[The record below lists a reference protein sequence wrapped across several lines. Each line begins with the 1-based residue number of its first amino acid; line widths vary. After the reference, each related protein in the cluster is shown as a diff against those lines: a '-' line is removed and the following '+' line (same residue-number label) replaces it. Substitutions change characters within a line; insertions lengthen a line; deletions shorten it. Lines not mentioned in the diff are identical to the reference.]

1 VNIRRLAPAA
11 EPGELTDLLTGLR
24 SAPPLQP
31 FSEGVCDFAAKLSRA
46 LFTDPGTRRFPDL
59 QALAFQLRP
68 AAIKALEESFRA
80 SQPQRGALQG
90 FAGADGSSLLQPR
103 GLVFHL
109 APANVE
115 TMFVY
120 SWLFAALMGNR
131 NLVRISDRA
140 SDTSLLLCGVFDS
153 VLADAA
159 ESVRRSVAIVQYGH
173 DDAITAEI
181 SEACDV
187 RVVWGGDATVRAIRA
202 VPLAPRATELVFA
215 DRYSFAILRASAYQ
229 KLTPPERSAL
239 AAQFF
244 NDTFWFDQAACSSP
258 RLVVWYGTPEESAPA
273 AAAFFTE
280 LEAVI
285 EKRGYASDAGMRLER
300 FTFGCR
306 AALDGPV
313 SQLDRH
319 HGNFETLTLR
329 ELTPFCREHCGGGLL
344 YQFHTPA
351 LEPLAAFIDR
361 RDQTMSYFGFEG
373 EGLRELAQLVS
384 AGGVDRIVPI
394 GRALDFD
401 RYWDGYDL
409 FLEFSRHVTVG
420 SASKS
425 GHSDTDAA

>member
-1 VNIRRLAPAA
+1 VKIRRLAPAA
-11 EPGELTDLLTGLR
+11 EGHPDLADVLTDLR

-31 FSEGVCDFAAKLSRA
+31 FSDAVCDLAAKLSRA
-46 LFTDPGTRRFPDL
+46 LFTDPRTRRFPDL

-68 AAIKALEESFRA
+68 AGIKALEESFRA
-80 SQPQRGALQG
+80 TTG
-90 FAGADGSSLLQPR
+90 GSGLLQPR

-140 SDTSLLLCGVFDS
+140 SDTSLLLCSVFND
-153 VLADAA
+153 VLAAA
-159 ESVRRSVAIVQYGH
+159 GDPVRRSVAIVQYGH
-173 DDAITAEI
+173 EDAITAAI

-215 DRYSFAILRASAYQ
+215 DRYSFAILRAAAYQ
-229 KLTPPERSAL
+229 KLTAPERSAL

-273 AAAFFTE
+273 AAAFFAE
-280 LEAVI
+280 LETVV
-285 EKRGYASDAGMRLER
+285 EKRGYRSDAGMRLER

-313 SQLDRH
+313 SDLDRH
-319 HGNFETLTLR
+319 HGNFDTLTLQ

-361 RDQTMSYFGFEG
+361 RDQTMSHFGFEG
-373 EGLRELAQLVS
+373 EGLRELAQMVS
-384 AGGVDRIVPI
+384 ARGIDRIVPI

-409 FLEFSRHVTVG
+409 FLEFSRHVTV
-420 SASKS
+420 A
-425 GHSDTDAA
+425 GHF

>member
-11 EPGELTDLLTGLR
+11 GLSELTDILADLR
-24 SAPPLQP
+24 SAPALLP
-31 FSEGVCDFAAKLSRA
+31 FSDGIRDLTAKLSRA
-46 LFTDPGTRRFPDL
+46 LFTDPRTRRLPDL

-68 AAIKALEESFRA
+68 AGIKALEESFRT
-80 SQPQRGALQG
+80 SFVTSPGG
-90 FAGADGSSLLQPR
+90 NSLLQPR

-140 SDTSLLLCGVFDS
+140 SDTSLLLCGVFNG

-173 DDAITAEI
+173 EDAITAAI

-215 DRYSFAILRASAYQ
+215 DRYSFAILRAAAYQ
-229 KLTPPERSAL
+229 KLTAPERSAL

-258 RLVVWYGTPEESAPA
+258 RLVVWHGTPEESASA
-273 AAAFFTE
+273 ATAFFAE
-280 LEAVI
+280 LEAVV
-285 EKRGYASDAGMRLER
+285 EKRGYNSDASMRLER

-313 SQLDRH
+313 AELDRH

-351 LEPLAAFIDR
+351 LDPLAAFIDR

-373 EGLRELAQLVS
+373 EGLRELAQMVS
-384 AGGVDRIVPI
+384 ARGIDRIVPI

-409 FLEFSRHVTVG
+409 FLEFSRHVTVAG
-420 SASKS
+420 QF
-425 GHSDTDAA
+425 

>member
-1 VNIRRLAPAA
+1 VNIRRLAPHASEPVPLAA
-11 EPGELTDLLTGLR
+11 VLADLR
-24 SAPPLQP
+24 SASALQP
-31 FSEGVCDFAAKLSRA
+31 FSEGVCDLTAKLSRA
-46 LFTDPGTRRFPDL
+46 LFTDPRTRRLPDL

-68 AAIKALEESFRA
+68 AGIKALEESFQG
-80 SQPQRGALQG
+80 SFVTGAG
-90 FAGADGSSLLQPR
+90 GSSLLQPR

-131 NLVRISDRA
+131 NLVWISDRA
-140 SDTSLLLCGVFDS
+140 SDTSLLLASVFND
-153 VLADAA
+153 VLAGAP

-173 DDAITAEI
+173 EDAITAAI

-202 VPLAPRATELVFA
+202 VPLAPRSTELVFA
-215 DRYSFAILRASAYQ
+215 DRYSFAILRAAAYQ
-229 KLTPPERSAL
+229 QLTAPERSAL

-258 RLVVWYGTPEESAPA
+258 RLVVWYGTPEESASA
-273 AAAFFTE
+273 AAAFFAE
-280 LEAVI
+280 LEAEV
-285 EKRGYASDAGMRLER
+285 EKRGYNSDAGMRLER

-313 SQLDRH
+313 SDLDRH
-319 HGNFETLTLR
+319 HGNFDTLTLQ

-373 EGLRELAQLVS
+373 AGLLELARMVS
-384 AGGVDRIVPI
+384 ARGVDRIVPI

-409 FLEFSRHVTVG
+409 FLEFSRHVTV
-420 SASKS
+420 S
-425 GHSDTDAA
+425 

>member
-1 VNIRRLAPAA
+1 MNIRRLAPAA
-11 EPGELTDLLTGLR
+11 GLTELTGILAGLR
-24 SAPPLQP
+24 SAPALQP
-31 FSEGVCDFAAKLSRA
+31 FSPGICDLAARLSRA
-46 LFTDPGTRRFPDL
+46 LFTDPRTRRLPDL

-68 AAIKALEESFRA
+68 AAIKALEESFRVT
-80 SQPQRGALQG
+80 
-90 FAGADGSSLLQPR
+90 AGRHLLQPR

-140 SDTSLLLCGVFDS
+140 SDTSLLLCGIFDG
-153 VLADAA
+153 VLADAPD
-159 ESVRRSVAIVQYGH
+159 SVSRSAAIVQYGH
-173 DDAITAEI
+173 EDAITAAI

-215 DRYSFAILRASAYQ
+215 DRYSLAIILASAYQ
-229 KLTPPERSAL
+229 RLTATERSAL
-239 AAQFF
+239 AGQFF

-258 RLVVWYGTPEESAPA
+258 RLVIWYGDPKASALA
-273 AAAFFTE
+273 AAAFFAE
-280 LEAVI
+280 LEAVV
-285 EKRGYASDAGMRLER
+285 EKRGYAVDDGMRLER

-313 SQLDRH
+313 AELDRH

-344 YQFHTPA
+344 YQFHTQT
-351 LEPLAAFIDR
+351 LETLAGFIDR
-361 RDQTMSYFGFEG
+361 RDQTLSYFGFED
-373 EGLRELAQLVS
+373 EDLDTLAQTVS
-384 AGGVDRIVPI
+384 ARGIDRIVPI

-420 SASKS
+420 RVPRS
-425 GHSDTDAA
+425 GPSDTGGV

>member
-1 VNIRRLAPAA
+1 LNIRRLAPAA
-11 EPGELTDLLTGLR
+11 GLVELTDVLADLR
-24 SAPPLQP
+24 SAPAVQP
-31 FSEGVCDFAAKLSRA
+31 FSEGVCDFTAKLSRA
-46 LFTDPGTRRFPDL
+46 LFTDPRTRRFPDL

-68 AAIKALEESFRA
+68 AGIKALEESYRQTA
-80 SQPQRGALQG
+80 
-90 FAGADGSSLLQPR
+90 GSSLLQPR

-140 SDTSLLLCGVFDS
+140 SDTSLLLCGVFND
-153 VLADAA
+153 VLAKAP
-159 ESVRRSVAIVQYGH
+159 EPVRRSVAIIQYGH
-173 DDAITAEI
+173 EDAITAEI

-215 DRYSFAILRASAYQ
+215 DRYSFAILSAAAYE
-229 KLTPPERSAL
+229 KLTAPGRSAL

-258 RLVVWYGTPEESAPA
+258 RLVVWYGSPEESAAA
-273 AAAFFTE
+273 AAAFFAE
-280 LEAVI
+280 LEAVV
-285 EKRGYASDAGMRLER
+285 EQRGYRSDAGMRLER

-313 SQLDRH
+313 SELDRH

-351 LEPLAAFIDR
+351 LEPLAAFVDR

-373 EGLRELAQLVS
+373 DNLTALAQTVS
-384 AGGVDRIVPI
+384 ARGVDRIVPV

-420 SASKS
+420 RHGPSPVKGAD
-425 GHSDTDAA
+425 SDTETE